1 MSVQLGTPRSWLR
14 ETAQLDLSHPKVH
27 ITALKLTQSLHA
39 PKERALAVHQ
49 FVRRIPFGA
58 FSDVSHV
65 RASDVMRAHRG
76 DCHSKGV
83 LFVALCRAAGLPA
96 RLQFVRIRSRFMHGI
111 LDEGPATMAHA
122 IGQVMLDDRWV
133 STDGYVVD
141 PGMFVQARQ
150 HLKQAGLDCG
160 WGVRRAAPPVWN
172 GTSDCIQQFEP
183 ADLVHNY
190 GAYHDPA
197 EFYEEL
203 SHDEGAPS
211 WVSRLKYALG
221 AQLVN
226 RRVARL
232 REAPPV
238 QGGESSAPA

>member
-1 MSVQLGTPRSWLR
+1 MSVQLGKPRSWLR
-14 ETAQLDLSHPKVH
+14 ETAQLDLSHPKIH
-27 ITALKLTQSLHA
+27 ITALKLTQMLRT
-39 PKERALAVHQ
+39 PRERAVAVHD

-65 RASDVMRAHRG
+65 RASDVLRARRG

-96 RLQFVRIRSRFMHGI
+96 RLQFVRIQARLLHGI
-111 LDEGPATMAHA
+111 LNEGPPAMAHA
-122 IGQVMLDDRWV
+122 IGQVLLEGAWV
-133 STDGYVVD
+133 ATDGYVVD
-141 PGMFVQARQ
+141 PAMFAQARQ
-150 HLKQAGLDCG
+150 RLKREGLTCG
-160 WGVRRAAPPVWN
+160 WGLRHDAPARWDGAA
-172 GTSDCIQQFEP
+172 DCIQQFEP
-183 ADLVHNY
+183 VDLVHSY

-211 WVSRLKYALG
+211 WVSRLRYALG
-221 AQLVN
+221 AQIVN

-232 REAPPV
+232 RESPAV
-238 QGGESSAPA
+238 QEQPSAA